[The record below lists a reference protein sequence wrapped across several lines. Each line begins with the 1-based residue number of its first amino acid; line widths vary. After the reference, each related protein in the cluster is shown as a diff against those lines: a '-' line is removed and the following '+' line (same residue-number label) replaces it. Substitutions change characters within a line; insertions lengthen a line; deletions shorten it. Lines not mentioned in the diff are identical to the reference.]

1 MHPLMRL
8 YIFNF
13 DRGYLFMKK
22 LILVIA
28 LALLCVPNILKLTG
42 CKDFYVIDENRQKQK
57 RPSVDDLKTKGF
69 PAINDWYNDNF
80 GMRDVLIRLQ
90 HQIDYSLF
98 CYNKS
103 LFIADSNGEE
113 YLFYR
118 SVVESEQILNE
129 QLFDSTKSKTI
140 QTIEDVRNELKLSGI
155 DFKFFIAPQKNE
167 ILELDD
173 DALPVKRPENN
184 ALYRMEEAFKNGSLK
199 DNYVSVI
206 DNLKLYNKKA
216 PVYGHVDFHWNDWGA
231 AVGFGTLLNDYAKD
245 MGMGK
250 VYDID
255 SLKLS
260 TVTAT
265 MNGNQMSNLSPLIYK
280 LPEET
285 TAQSVKE
292 YTMIDATDLQNSE
305 MTILQNTGTSVFDKA
320 VLFMGDSYT
329 PPGIF
334 SFNETNSGITQLFP
348 KVYYLHLSH
357 AKGILKNMPDD
368 VGLVVVENIESNM
381 YMMTE
386 LYENLK

>member
-1 MHPLMRL
+1 MRL

-22 LILVIA
+22 LILIIA

-42 CKDFYVIDENRQKQK
+42 CGDFYAIDENRQRLE
-57 RPSVDDLKTKGF
+57 RPSVDDLKAKGF
-69 PAINDWYNDNF
+69 SAINEWYNDNF
-80 GMRDVLIRLQ
+80 GMRDILIRLQ
-90 HQIDYSLF
+90 YQIDYSLF
-98 CYNKS
+98 CYNKT
-103 LFIADSNGEE
+103 LFITDSNGEE

-118 SVVESEQILNE
+118 SVVQSEQILNE
-129 QLFDSTKSKTI
+129 QLFDSIKDKTV
-140 QTIEDVRNELKLSGI
+140 QTIVDVRNELKALEI

-167 ILELDD
+167 ILDLGD
-173 DALPVKRPENN
+173 DALPVKRPKNN
-184 ALYRMEEAFKNGSLK
+184 ALYKLEDVFMNSSLK

-245 MGMGK
+245 LGMGK
-250 VYDID
+250 IYDID

-285 TAQSVKE
+285 TAQSVE
-292 YTMIDATDLQNSE
+292 NYTMIDATDLQNPK
-305 MTILQNTGTSVFDKA
+305 MTILKNAGTSVLDKA
-320 VLFMGDSYT
+320 VLFIGDSYT

-334 SFNETNSGITQLFP
+334 SFNGTNSGIAQLFP
-348 KVYYLHLSH
+348 KVYFLHINE
-357 AKGILKNMPDD
+357 AAGILKNIPDD
-368 VGLVVVENIESNM
+368 VGLVVVENIESSICRM
-381 YMMTE
+381 SD
-386 LYENLK
+386 LYEKIK